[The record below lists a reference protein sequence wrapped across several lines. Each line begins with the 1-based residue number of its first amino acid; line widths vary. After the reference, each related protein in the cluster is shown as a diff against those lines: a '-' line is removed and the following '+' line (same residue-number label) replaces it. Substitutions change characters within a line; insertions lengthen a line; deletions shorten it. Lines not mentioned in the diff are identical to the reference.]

1 MFYLVC
7 RSQEERA
14 RLMAFLKARGIQ
26 AATHYLSLRASA
38 YYRDKCS
45 GPNPVHCM
53 RFVNRLVRLPLF
65 DALKREEAECV
76 ADAVKAFFLGPGEVA
91 QQGRR
96 YLSNPPAK

>member
-7 RSQEERA
+7 RSQAERA
-14 RLMAFLKARGIQ
+14 RLIAFLKARDIQ

-38 YYRDKCS
+38 YYRDKHT
-45 GPNPVHCM
+45 GPDPVYCL

-76 ADAVKAFFLGPGEVA
+76 ADAVKAFYRSLLSVGADPSNQRA
-91 QQGRR
+91 TQG
-96 YLSNPPAK
+96 